1 MAHTLEAYQ
10 HQRPISPI
18 PVQAQQNNLD
28 SLYWNA
34 TLRVHPS
41 RRGNLWNAEE
51 IDTVYRCGLVALS
64 LFGNNFEGK
73 DIMVLTRVLRHNHWL
88 LGEAH
93 DRTWVKHISAHHR
106 VRLLLR

>member
-1 MAHTLEAYQ
+1 
-10 HQRPISPI
+10 
-18 PVQAQQNNLD
+18 
-28 SLYWNA
+28 
-34 TLRVHPS
+34 LRVHPS

-88 LGEAH
+88 LGETPGA
-93 DRTWVKHISAHHR
+93 RRVIQISAHHR
-106 VRLLLR
+106 AYSFFR